1 MCRGTYEKEMAFLKK
16 SLFIGMT
23 LGSAVLVAA
32 CGDSAT
38 VKDEATEKSNLT
50 LEQVYEKTIERQQE
64 LESMKAKM
72 KIDQVINVDSEEGSF
87 EMTSSSDM
95 NMDMIVDPMQLYA
108 EGTTAVK
115 ESETGQETKVPTK
128 MYMTQSD
135 GYYIYEASADSWFKL
150 PEEQFDAMM
159 NQAGI
164 QQDPSEQLRQLE
176 QFVEDFTFEQNDNEY
191 ILTLDADGEKFTD
204 FVLEQA
210 KTALGGGNAEQMLG
224 SIEGLKIKDAQYVF
238 LIDKKTFDMSN
249 MKMDMIITLEEE
261 GGNLT
266 IDQSATIDYS
276 DFNNVDAIT
285 IPQEVID
292 NAQEIQ

>member
-1 MCRGTYEKEMAFLKK
+1 MAFLKK
-16 SLFIGMT
+16 TLFIGMT
-23 LGSAVLVAA
+23 VGTAVIVAA

-38 VKDEATEKSNLT
+38 VTDNASKKSDLT

-72 KIDQVINVDSEEGSF
+72 KVDQAINVDSEEGSF
-87 EMTSSSDM
+87 EMTSASDL
-95 NMDMIVDPMQLYA
+95 NMDMIIDPMQLYV

-115 ESETGQETKVPTK
+115 ESETGEETKVPTK
-128 MYMTQSD
+128 MYMTQND
-135 GYYIYEASADSWFKL
+135 GYYLYEESADSWFKL

-159 NQAGI
+159 SQAGI

-176 QFVEDFTFEQNDNEY
+176 KFVEDFTFEQNDDEY
-191 ILTLDADGEKFTD
+191 ILTLNADGEKFMD
-204 FVLEQA
+204 FVLQQA
-210 KTALGGGNAEQMLG
+210 KEALGGEEAAQALG
-224 SIEGLKIKDAQYVF
+224 SMEGLKIKDAQYVF
-238 LIDKKTFDMSN
+238 LIDKKTFDMNN

-261 GGNLT
+261 DGKMT
-266 IDQSATIDYS
+266 IDQSATVDYS

-292 NAQEIQ
+292 NAQVLQ